1 MTSQDLRVCT
11 LVTDSEGNSGSQ
23 GPGSAFPVVRVEL
36 QVDGS
41 VTREGAGRALW
52 GPRHCGPGCLLVPPA
67 PTAAPL
73 SAFQ

>member
-23 GPGSAFPVVRVEL
+23 GPGRAFPVVRVEL

-41 VTREGAGRALW
+41 VTREGAVS
-52 GPRHCGPGCLLVPPA
+52 LVRRDRKGGQQ
-67 PTAAPL
+67 TQVL
-73 SAFQ
+73 

>member
-1 MTSQDLRVCT
+1 VTSQDLRVCT

-52 GPRHCGPGCLLVPPA
+52 GPRHCGPGGLLVPPA